1 MIRQERSDLGF
12 KDTRSFSV
20 VEYRH
25 GHSYL
30 VIRGFPDIDDDAPG
44 GSPLRVVDF
53 FFAGAS
59 RIASWKDLG
68 PFEIRHPSEAE
79 ARTLE
84 ARIGGLR
91 AGESLFL
98 VEAGSIESYIVAA
111 RVYWA
116 EFEIGAGAPSP
127 LAADDEEYR
136 QAHPPVNGLIR
147 YAE

>member
-1 MIRQERSDLGF
+1 VIRQERSELGF
-12 KDTRSFSV
+12 KDARSFSV

-30 VIRGFPDIDDDAPG
+30 VIRGFPDMEDDASG
-44 GSPLRVVDF
+44 GSSLRVVDF

-84 ARIGGLR
+84 ARIGALR

-98 VEAGSIESYIVAA
+98 LEAGSIESYVVAA

-127 LAADDEEYR
+127 LASDDEGYR
-136 QAHPPVNGLIR
+136 QAHPPVNDLIR
-147 YAE
+147 FAE